1 MAESNEILKEKL
13 RAWSINTSGER
24 SELVA
29 QLASALD
36 DPELKSRWSLIDIR
50 REIEVRSDNQTQR
63 SDSNLNI
70 VSVFHTASYLL
81 PVGFTWFHL
90 SSAMRKFRSAADAL
104 SSGESLN
111 FLSFWSGADASQ
123 YSGMKLQTV
132 GIYIVF
138 LLAVPIVLSFFLNNL
153 ETMQSKISPE
163 LNDLILQIQLE
174 FSTARTITPEA
185 LADALSDS
193 TMKLEVALGQMSSAV
208 KATEG
213 TISAIG
219 RSSESL
225 ETATTKS
232 SNALALSSAALET
245 QIGKLETS
253 FGKISDVVGSL
264 SSIGQDIASAGQ
276 TIKSISDMA
285 GSAERV
291 ESKMIDALDSATS
304 AATGLT
310 SISASLQKDL
320 SGLGDQLFDQV
331 SVMSKMI
338 ESLTSTISPLV
349 SDLKALGQVTE
360 DNKPAILHLGDVV
373 VATKKVV
380 DQMNSVVEEFAAAA
394 SSISTMTKE

>member
-13 RAWSINTSGER
+13 HAWSKETSGER

-50 REIEVRSDNQTQR
+50 REIEVRSDSQTQR

-90 SSAMRKFRSAADAL
+90 SGAMRKFRNAADAL

-111 FLSFWSGADASQ
+111 FLSFWTGADASQ

-153 ETMQSKISPE
+153 ETMHSKISPE

-310 SISASLQKDL
+310 SISASLQRDL
-320 SGLGDQLFDQV
+320 SGLGDQLFNQV
-331 SVMSKMI
+331 SAMSKMM
-338 ESLTSTISPLV
+338 ESLISTISPLV

-373 VATKKVV
+373 MASKRVV
-380 DQMNSVVEEFAAAA
+380 DQMDSVVKEFAEAAN
-394 SSISTMTKE
+394 SISTMTKE

>member
-13 RAWSINTSGER
+13 HAWSKETSGER

-50 REIEVRSDNQTQR
+50 REIEVRSDSQTQR

-90 SSAMRKFRSAADAL
+90 SSAMRKFRNAADAL

-111 FLSFWSGADASQ
+111 FLSFWTGADASQ

-153 ETMQSKISPE
+153 ETMHSKISPE

-310 SISASLQKDL
+310 SISASLQRDL
-320 SGLGDQLFDQV
+320 SGLGDQLFNQV
-331 SVMSKMI
+331 SAMSKMM
-338 ESLTSTISPLV
+338 ESLISTISPLV

-373 VATKKVV
+373 MASKRVV
-380 DQMNSVVEEFAAAA
+380 DQMDSVVKEFAEAAN
-394 SSISTMTKE
+394 SISTMTKE

>member
-1 MAESNEILKEKL
+1 MAQSTEILKAKL
-13 RAWSINTSGER
+13 HAWSKETSGER
-24 SELVA
+24 SDLVA

-50 REIEVRSDNQTQR
+50 REIEAR
-63 SDSNLNI
+63 SDSQTRRRNFVLN
-70 VSVFHTASYLL
+70 VVNVAHTAGYLF

-90 SSAMRKFRSAADAL
+90 STAMREFRKAADAL
-104 SSGESLN
+104 GSGEALN
-111 FLSFWSGADASQ
+111 FLSFWTGADASR

-132 GIYIVF
+132 GILIVF
-138 LLAVPIVLSFFLNNL
+138 FLAVPIVLSFFFNYL
-153 ETMQSKISPE
+153 ETKQSKISSE
-163 LNDLILQIQLE
+163 LNDLILQTQLE

-193 TMKLEVALGQMSSAV
+193 TMKLEVALTQMSSAV
-208 KATEG
+208 KATEE

-219 RSSESL
+219 RSTESL

-232 SNALALSSAALET
+232 SNALAFSSAALET
-245 QIGKLETS
+245 QIRNLESS
-253 FGKISDVVGSL
+253 FGKIGDVVGSL

-276 TIKSISDMA
+276 TIRSIGDMA

-291 ESKMIDALDSATS
+291 ESKMIDALNSATS
-304 AATGLT
+304 ASTSLT
-310 SISASLQKDL
+310 SVSESLQRDL
-320 SGLGDQLFDQV
+320 SGLGEQLFDQV
-331 SVMSKMI
+331 SAMSKMI

-349 SDLKALGQVTE
+349 SDLKALGQVTD

-373 VATKKVV
+373 IATKRVV
-380 DQMNSVVEEFAAAA
+380 DQMNSVVQEFAAAA

>member
-1 MAESNEILKEKL
+1 
-13 RAWSINTSGER
+13 
-24 SELVA
+24 
-29 QLASALD
+29 
-36 DPELKSRWSLIDIR
+36 
-50 REIEVRSDNQTQR
+50 
-63 SDSNLNI
+63 
-70 VSVFHTASYLL
+70 
-81 PVGFTWFHL
+81 
-90 SSAMRKFRSAADAL
+90 MR
-104 SSGESLN
+104 
-111 FLSFWSGADASQ
+111 
-123 YSGMKLQTV
+123 
-132 GIYIVF
+132 
-138 LLAVPIVLSFFLNNL
+138 
-153 ETMQSKISPE
+153 SKISTE

-193 TMKLEVALGQMSSAV
+193 TMKLEVALGQMSTAV

-225 ETATTKS
+225 EIATTKS

-276 TIKSISDMA
+276 TIKSISDLA

-310 SISASLQKDL
+310 SISTSLQRDL

-331 SVMSKMI
+331 SSMSKMM
-338 ESLTSTISPLV
+338 ESLISTISPLV

-373 VATKKVV
+373 MASKRVV
-380 DQMNSVVEEFAAAA
+380 DQMDSVVKEFAEAAN
-394 SSISTMTKE
+394 SISTMTKE

>member
-13 RAWSINTSGER
+13 HAWSKETSGER

-50 REIEVRSDNQTQR
+50 REIEVRSDSQTQR

-90 SSAMRKFRSAADAL
+90 SSAMSKFRNAADAL

-111 FLSFWSGADASQ
+111 FLSFWTGADASQ

-153 ETMQSKISPE
+153 EAMHSKISPE

-310 SISASLQKDL
+310 SISTSLQRDL

-331 SVMSKMI
+331 SAMSKMM
-338 ESLTSTISPLV
+338 ESLISTISPLV

-373 VATKKVV
+373 MASKRVV
-380 DQMNSVVEEFAAAA
+380 DQMDSVVKEFAEAAN
-394 SSISTMTKE
+394 SISTMTKE

>member
-1 MAESNEILKEKL
+1 MTQSNQNLPEKL
-13 RAWSINTSGER
+13 VAMSKETSGER
-24 SELVA
+24 SVLFA
-29 QLASALD
+29 HLALALD

-50 REIEVRSDNQTQR
+50 REIEVRSDSQTR
-63 SDSNLNI
+63 RHNFVLNV
-70 VSVFHTASYLL
+70 VSVAHTASYLF
-81 PVGFTWFHL
+81 PIGFTWFHL
-90 SSAMRKFRSAADAL
+90 STAMREFRKAADAL
-104 SSGESLN
+104 GSGESLN
-111 FLSFWSGADASQ
+111 FLSFWTGADASQ

-132 GIYIVF
+132 GIFIVF
-138 LLAVPIVLSFFLNNL
+138 FLAVPIVLNFFLNYL
-153 ETMQSKISPE
+153 ETKQSKISSE
-163 LNDLILQIQLE
+163 LNDLILQTQLE

-193 TMKLEVALGQMSSAV
+193 TMKLEVALAQMSSAV

-219 RSSESL
+219 RSTESL

-245 QIGKLETS
+245 QIRNLESS

-276 TIKSISDMA
+276 TIKSISDMS
-285 GSAERV
+285 GLAERV
-291 ESKMIDALDSATS
+291 ESKMIDALDSATG

-310 SISASLQKDL
+310 SVSVSLQRDL
-320 SGLGDQLFDQV
+320 SGLGEQLFDQV
-331 SVMSKMI
+331 SAMSKMI

-349 SDLKALGQVTE
+349 SDLKALGQVTD

-373 VATKKVV
+373 VATKRVV
-380 DQMNSVVEEFAAAA
+380 DQMNLVVQEFAEAA
-394 SSISTMTKE
+394 SSISTMTKD